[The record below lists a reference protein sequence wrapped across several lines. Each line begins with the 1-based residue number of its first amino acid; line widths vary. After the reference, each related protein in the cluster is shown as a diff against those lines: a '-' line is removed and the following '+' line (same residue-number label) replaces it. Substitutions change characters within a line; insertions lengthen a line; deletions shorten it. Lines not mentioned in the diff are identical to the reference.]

1 MTDDPA
7 GFYARL
13 GVAPTA
19 PVEAIIAAYRAK
31 ARVLHPDIPGTGDT
45 AAFVRMKEAYDVL
58 ADAERRA
65 AYDHSTR
72 ADEPVAYGMPEI
84 DDAAWPAP
92 RFWDL
97 TTVLWVVLAGGLT
110 LATVMLVRELAR
122 SASMEPLP
130 TARTFVPAAVPTT
143 RPEAVTLVAVPAGG
157 VASHYVLPG
166 GGTAV
171 LWRRDATSDS
181 FHPGGRIADFTAVQA
196 LSLVPRHG
204 LVEIRLADGGSGF
217 IDASRLS
224 PGDRR
229 KAQQAYCAF
238 NAGAPPRNGE
248 VLSRRGQGSARLAID
263 NRSGQ
268 PAVVKLRDA
277 SGRSVASIFLE
288 PGGET
293 EVAGLPDAV
302 YRPDFAVGEIWSR
315 ACDSFTAGMRAQ
327 RFTGYA
333 SVQGLTPLV
342 IPPDVSLAPRPVDIP
357 DQAFEQN

>member
-1 MTDDPA
+1 MTEDPA

-31 ARVLHPDIPGTGDT
+31 ARVLHPDIPGTGNA
-45 AAFVRMKEAYDVL
+45 AAFMRMKEAYDVL

-65 AYDHSTR
+65 AYDRSAR
-72 ADEPVAYGMPEI
+72 AAEPVMYAMPKV
-84 DDAAWPAP
+84 DDPAWPTP

-97 TTVLWVVLAGGLT
+97 TMVLWVVLAGALT
-110 LATVMLVRELAR
+110 LAGVMVVVELVR
-122 SASMEPLP
+122 SASTPP
-130 TARTFVPAAVPTT
+130 PPAARSFVPTISTT
-143 RPEAVTLVAVPAGG
+143 RPEAAALVAVPVGG
-157 VASHYVLPG
+157 AASHYVLPG
-166 GGTAV
+166 GGATV

-196 LSLVPRHG
+196 LSVVPQHG

-229 KAQQAYCAF
+229 MAQHAYCAF

-248 VLSRRGQGSARLAID
+248 VLSRHGQGSARLAIS

-268 PAVVKLRDA
+268 PAVVKLRDP
-277 SGRSVASIFLE
+277 SGRSVASVFLE
-288 PGGET
+288 PGGAS
-293 EVAGLPDAV
+293 EVGLPDGV

-315 ACDSFTAGMRAQ
+315 ACDSFATGMRAQ
-327 RFTGYA
+327 RFAGYG
-333 SVQGLTPLV
+333 SVPGLSPLV
-342 IPPDVSLAPRPVDIP
+342 IPPDLSLAPAPVDIP
-357 DQAFEQN
+357 DQAFEQD